1 MNHLEIDDIN
11 RKGIYELMKDMNENH
26 IRSKMQ
32 NVIDWDRNNQQ
43 PKQRI
48 GSPLGSYTT
57 MFGGYVANI
66 AASDKH
72 SLVGGGATTK
82 EGDVTLKRIER
93 NRARKLKQREI
104 EESELRVQQ
113 DNGGDNDD
121 DNKIN
126 ALEQL
131 FQSIVDTQV
140 AGLPVEPDVIQ
151 KIFSLLRETYL
162 SLSEEQIQRYIVIVR
177 HSVSQYVAV
186 FDEPSRNVDAL
197 SLSTRAS
204 KQRAELDALYFAP
217 LMAAQGLIRVMLL
230 LTSIQKHIN
239 RNVNERKLAFSAN
252 YKEISRAQAK
262 RIIPDEMLKSI
273 KDIESS
279 MSETRPL
286 FQQILKSVG

>member
-1 MNHLEIDDIN
+1 
-11 RKGIYELMKDMNENH
+11 
-26 IRSKMQ
+26 
-32 NVIDWDRNNQQ
+32 
-43 PKQRI
+43 
-48 GSPLGSYTT
+48 

-82 EGDVTLKRIER
+82 EGDVILKRIER

-104 EESELRVQQ
+104 EESELRAQQ

-177 HSVSQYVAV
+177 QSVSQYVAV

-197 SLSTRAS
+197 SRGTRAS
-204 KQRAELDALYFAP
+204 KQKAELEALYFGP